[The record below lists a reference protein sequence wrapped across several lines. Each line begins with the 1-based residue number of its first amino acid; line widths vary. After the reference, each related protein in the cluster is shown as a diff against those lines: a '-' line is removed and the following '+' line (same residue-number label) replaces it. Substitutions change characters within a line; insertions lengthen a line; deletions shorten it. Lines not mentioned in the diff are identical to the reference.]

1 MEATFQLNAD
11 ELGSPL
17 IEKIKALFAH
27 QSIRISVETSN
38 GHSLNGAVQIGTP
51 GIKVRELSAFFDG
64 LPHLSSE
71 EADAFANDLA
81 DLRHNANAEPHRDI
95 WAS

>member
-1 MEATFQLNAD
+1 MEASFQLNAD

-27 QSIRISVETSN
+27 QPIRISVESAN
-38 GHSLNGAVQIGTP
+38 GHAANGVVQNVKQ
-51 GIKVRELSAFFDG
+51 GIKVRELSSFFDG

-71 EADAFANDLA
+71 EADSFANDLA
-81 DLRHNANAEPHRDI
+81 TLRHNANAEPHRDL

>member
-17 IEKIKALFAH
+17 IEKIKSLFAH
-27 QSIRISVETSN
+27 QPIRISVESAN
-38 GHSLNGAVQIGTP
+38 GYTVNGVVQNVKQ

-71 EADAFANDLA
+71 DADSFANDLA
-81 DLRHNANAEPHRDI
+81 TLRREANSEPHRDL

>member
-1 MEATFQLNAD
+1 MEASFQLNAD

-17 IEKIKALFAH
+17 IEKIKSLFAH
-27 QSIRISVETSN
+27 QPIRISVESAN
-38 GHSLNGAVQIGTP
+38 GHAVNGMVQNVKQ
-51 GIKVRELSAFFDG
+51 GIKVRELSAFFAG

-81 DLRHNANAEPHRDI
+81 ALRQSA
-95 WAS
+95 